1 MQVHDTYLITETEE
15 GMIVIDQ
22 HALHER
28 VLYEQLRTKILA
40 GSLETQQ
47 LLVPEPVT
55 LPPQE
60 AAAVLENAELLKKIG
75 IVVAPF
81 GGDTV
86 VVMAYPAMLAK
97 HNPAEMLRSLMDSLM
112 TEGSQPASK
121 DLLDELLHMIACK
134 AAIKSGD
141 RLSRDE
147 IASLLE
153 HRGLCQ
159 DSHHC
164 PHGRPTELVFSRD
177 ELDRRFKRI

>member
-1 MQVHDTYLITETEE
+1 MQVHDTYLITETDE

-75 IVVAPF
+75 HKIVSQTTPQKRI
-81 GGDTV
+81 
-86 VVMAYPAMLAK
+86 AK
-97 HNPAEMLRSLMDSLM
+97 H
-112 TEGSQPASK
+112 
-121 DLLDELLHMIACK
+121 
-134 AAIKSGD
+134 
-141 RLSRDE
+141 SR
-147 IASLLE
+147 
-153 HRGLCQ
+153 R
-159 DSHHC
+159 
-164 PHGRPTELVFSRD
+164 
-177 ELDRRFKRI
+177 